1 MNCSADNHKCIV
13 YIFMIGNI
21 VHGGLAPNLN
31 DWETVLMTKYEKAML
46 VIAILDLVINALAL
60 FKLFL

>member
-1 MNCSADNHKCIV
+1 MYSVHFLFIE
-13 YIFMIGNI
+13 NI